1 MPFQTQKE
9 ENEPVSGA
17 AGLGLTSVDVQ
28 RKSHGELRRPK
39 KMQVPKSLIREQNKA
54 LRPGYLAMH
63 AR

>member
-1 MPFQTQKE
+1 M
-9 ENEPVSGA
+9 SGA